1 MARMRA
7 FPRATLA
14 VQLQRR
20 QQRQR
25 ERQRLTEAFS
35 RDPRTGVVRRGAVQF
50 DGAVLTLRLP
60 KRLESPNKWLWVH
73 HQVKGRAKKA
83 WATLIAVTTCDAI
96 ARPTRAVIG
105 QTPAAAFGW
114 AAPKQRV
121 RVTVRRLVARRSHF
135 ITDDDNLAFAG
146 KGLMDCVVQAGFL
159 RDDHRD
165 AIALQVEQGVSPD
178 GQPWTEIEIAPL
190 PVVEA
195 CR

>member
-14 VQLQRR
+14 VQIQRR

-25 ERQRLTEAFS
+25 ETQRLTDAFS
-35 RDPRTGVVRRGAVQF
+35 RDPRTGVVRRGTVQC
-50 DGAVLTLRLP
+50 DGAALTLRLP

-73 HQVKGRAKKA
+73 HQIKGRAKKA

-96 ARPTRAVIG
+96 ARPTRAAFE
-105 QTPAAAFGW
+105 TPAAAFGW
-114 AAPKQRV
+114 ASPDQRV

-146 KGLMDCVVQAGFL
+146 KGLIDCVVQAGFL
-159 RDDHRD
+159 RDDSRD
-165 AIALQVEQGVSPD
+165 AIALQVEQVVSPD
-178 GQPWTEIEIAPL
+178 GLPWTEIEIAPL
-190 PVVEA
+190 PAVEA
-195 CR
+195 SRE

>member
-7 FPRATLA
+7 YPKATLA
-14 VQLQRR
+14 IQLQRR

-35 RDPRTGVVRRGAVQF
+35 RDPRTGVVRRGAVTF
-50 DGAVLTLRLP
+50 DAAVLTLRLP

-96 ARPTRAVIG
+96 ARPTRAAFE
-105 QTPAAAFGW
+105 TPAAAFGW
-114 AAPKQRV
+114 AAPDQRV
-121 RVTVRRLVARRSHF
+121 QVTVRRLVARRSHF

-146 KGLMDCVVQAGFL
+146 KGLMDCIVQAGFL
-159 RDDHRD
+159 RDDSRE
-165 AIALQVEQGVSPD
+165 AIALQVEQAVSPD

-190 PVVEA
+190 PAGEA
-195 CR
+195 R